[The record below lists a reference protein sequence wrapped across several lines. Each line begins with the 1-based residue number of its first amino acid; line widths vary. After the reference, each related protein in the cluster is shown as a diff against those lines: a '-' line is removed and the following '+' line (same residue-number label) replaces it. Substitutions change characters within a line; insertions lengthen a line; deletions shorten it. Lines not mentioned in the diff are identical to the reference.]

1 MAPHKLP
8 KDVDKTTSPDL
19 ASAVTETHAYETH
32 CADNGVPPN
41 PIKSQPDEHSTPQLS
56 VDQPSD
62 AEPEVIEAFDVFSED
77 SYAIKLFSSLAI
89 ILLALLLAFLTLSWS
104 WFTAL
109 IAVLGGFVVFR
120 HLSITWT
127 HPKPRPGAN
136 FLSRSPTTPTA
147 PRLVTST
154 LPAVYFLYV
163 LGSGGHS
170 AEMIE
175 TIKQQFQSQP
185 NQHRRY
191 VLSTGDSASQTM
203 AARLEAQISAA
214 FPDARA
220 GTRDMVRIRRA
231 RAVHQPLLSTPLTCL
246 LSAGQ
251 AVHALTRLPAS
262 RSATR
267 HGYQFQYPHVIV
279 TNGPAT
285 GFIVCLVAHLLK
297 ILYVVPQNRL
307 RMVYIETWARSRT
320 LSLTGKLFLWTGIAD
335 MLCVQHQALA
345 RIKGTEY
352 VGMISGPPSATPLG
366 LGLGRGEELER

>member
-8 KDVDKTTSPDL
+8 KVVEKPTSPDL
-19 ASAVTETHAYETH
+19 ASAVSENHAHETHPAE
-32 CADNGVPPN
+32 NGLPPSPN
-41 PIKSQPDEHSTPQLS
+41 KSQPD
-56 VDQPSD
+56 QPPD
-62 AEPEVIEAFDVFSED
+62 AEPEIIEAFDVFD
-77 SYAIKLFSSLAI
+77 SYTIKLFSSLAI
-89 ILLALLLAFLTLSWS
+89 VILSLLLAFLTLSWS

-109 IAVLGGFVVFR
+109 IAVLSGFIIFR

-127 HPKPRPGAN
+127 HPKPRPGAD
-136 FLSRSPTTPTA
+136 FLSRTGTHSPTA
-147 PRLVTST
+147 PRLLST
-154 LPAVYFLYV
+154 TALPAVYFLYI

-191 VLSTGDSASQTM
+191 VLSTGDTASQSM
-203 AARLEAQISAA
+203 AARLEAQISTA

-220 GTRDMVRIRRA
+220 GTRDIIRIRRA

-251 AVHALTRLPAS
+251 AVHALTRLPAA

-285 GFIVCLVAHLLK
+285 GFVVCLVAHLLK
-297 ILYVVPQNRL
+297 IMYVVPQNRL

-320 LSLTGKLFLWTGIAD
+320 LSACED
-335 MLCVQHQALA
+335 
-345 RIKGTEY
+345 
-352 VGMISGPPSATPLG
+352 
-366 LGLGRGEELER
+366 